1 MLNYQTVPFRPAAQ
15 AQAPYRPAMG
25 QSGLPVT
32 VPPFG
37 LPPVTSG
44 IILTMSGLVSGAVG
58 TYMVVK
64 GTKAIGKKLPTFW
77 RWYYGTGGI
86 GITMVMLGAL
96 PLVALGILEIAGG
109 IIIQKKLEEIGVT
122 LQQGLQQ
129 QAPK

>member
-1 MLNYQTVPFRPAAQ
+1 
-15 AQAPYRPAMG
+15 
-25 QSGLPVT
+25 
-32 VPPFG
+32 
-37 LPPVTSG
+37 
-44 IILTMSGLVSGAVG
+44 VSGAVG